1 MEAKERSLQLRKM
14 TGMNRVEYAEW
25 IGIPYRTIQ
34 EWEIGRRTPPD
45 YLLDLIEHKIR
56 TDFPQEIT
64 ANKAKHKQR
73 NRDAR

>member
-1 MEAKERSLQLRKM
+1 MDAKERSLLLRKM

-34 EWEIGRRTPPD
+34 EWEIGRRIPPN

-56 TDFPQEIT
+56 TDLPQDIT
-64 ANKAKHKQR
+64 ADKSKHKLR
-73 NRDAR
+73 DRDAR